1 MALLQKTVEQL
12 DLQELTVTEA
22 YDTEPFPNAASSRSL
37 KAVALGLSITGLPE
51 EEGSCAIPIGRTSF
65 DRIVFKLVT
74 RYPLRGMMGMVIEHH
89 TTFLCHF
96 VVSLAIQIKAKTMVL
111 LSVVEADK
119 RQLKVTLTETTRNEV
134 PAELTV
140 KDAVLGT
147 LTFKRTRTGNQ
158 MTLSGDGCY
167 KLHLSG
173 RIAVGDRITIE
184 RI

>member
-1 MALLQKTVEQL
+1 VEQL
-12 DLQELTVTEA
+12 DLQQLTVTEA

-37 KAVALGLSITGLPE
+37 TVIDESRRPWT
-51 EEGSCAIPIGRTSF
+51 F
-65 DRIVFKLVT
+65 DYRVT
-74 RYPLRGMMGMVIEHH
+74 RRGRVLCDPHWQDFIRQNRVQVGDTVSIERNDGHGYRAPYN
-89 TTFLCHF
+89 FL
-96 VVSLAIQIKAKTMVL
+96 VL
-111 LSVVEADK
+111 FCFVEADK

-147 LTFKRTRTGNQ
+147 LTLKRTRTGNQ

-184 RI
+184 RIGKNEYRIVEVIS